1 MTTDLHAD
9 YIAAQAAGHH
19 PDCDGF
25 RTAHRVMAEP
35 SGVGY
40 IAVCDDCGRFAAG
53 WHKDRAAVER
63 THRDHAQE
71 VACDGR
77 CRSWN

>member
-25 RTAHRVMAEP
+25 RTAHRVTATP
-35 SGVGY
+35 
-40 IAVCDDCGRFAAG
+40 AVNAGHSATCADCGELGGWFATP
-53 WHKDRAAVER
+53 AAVVAA
-63 THRDHAQE
+63 HRGHAQD
-71 VACDGR
+71 VRCDGR
-77 CRSWN
+77 CRSWS